1 MNKQNEMDE
10 ILKEVH
16 GITKEIKIVL
26 KKLSLHNVT
35 IPNIEESEEEED
47 SINLLGKKNAI
58 KIREI
63 KLFLQ
68 FNLTNF
74 CYTGKKLVKLIAFFD
89 RHNR

>member
-26 KKLSLHNVT
+26 KKLSLNNVT
-35 IPNIEESEEEED
+35 IPNVEESEEEED

-63 KLFLQ
+63 ELFLQ
-68 FNLTNF
+68 FNFTNF
-74 CYTGKKLVKLIAFFD
+74 YYTGK
-89 RHNR
+89 NS

>member
-26 KKLSLHNVT
+26 KKLSLNNVT
-35 IPNIEESEEEED
+35 IPNVEESEEEED

-63 KLFLQ
+63 ELFLQ
-68 FNLTNF
+68 LNFTNF
-74 CYTGKKLVKLIAFFD
+74 YYTGK
-89 RHNR
+89 NS